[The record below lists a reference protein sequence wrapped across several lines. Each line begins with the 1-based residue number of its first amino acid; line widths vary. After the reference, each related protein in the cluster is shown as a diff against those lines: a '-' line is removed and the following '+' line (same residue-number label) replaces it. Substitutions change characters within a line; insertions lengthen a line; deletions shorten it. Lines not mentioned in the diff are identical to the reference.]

1 MSWLLISTI
10 IGLAVNAFASIG
22 SLVLNEIA
30 WHDLEDYCKNRQ
42 KPKRFSD
49 IFELRDQMEVGCGF
63 LQLIGTVDSDIRH
76 CVGFRITAN
85 QSLDSMGG
93 YAKFGCAVS
102 LSHLAILGRDFT
114 TGLATG
120 RRPTSVRRTIL
131 SRQRKRG
138 TRRIRRRS
146 IRRRNSI
153 YGFRR

>member
-63 LQLIGTVDSDIRH
+63 LQLIGTV
-76 CVGFRITAN
+76 V
-85 QSLDSMGG
+85 
-93 YAKFGCAVS
+93 
-102 LSHLAILGRDFT
+102 
-114 TGLATG
+114 LATSMFYWLLSY
-120 RRPTSVRRTIL
+120 REIATPSVVDILICLLYTSPSPRD
-131 SRQRKRG
+131 
-138 TRRIRRRS
+138 
-146 IRRRNSI
+146 
-153 YGFRR
+153 